1 MTLHRFLIRYTTH
14 KLIELMY
21 ESMQPFGLPDIDRL
35 AKEKKL
41 NFEKEVKAFNAED
54 ALTQLRASEGG
65 SLAQPPFVLAIEPL
79 PDPSSGDGSDFMI
92 ARQAPYERSK
102 VLREKWTEKDI
113 NIELGNETEP
123 VALCAC
129 GAVAVQWR
137 KDTPVCGQVECLRKV
152 GV

>member
-1 MTLHRFLIRYTTH
+1 MRLHRFLIRYTTH
-14 KLIELMY
+14 KLIEAMY
-21 ESMQPFGLPDIDRL
+21 ESAAPFGLPDVERF

-41 NFEKEVKAFNAED
+41 CFEKEVKAYTAED

-79 PDPSSGDGSDFMI
+79 EEMSHRPSVQAFLDDPDD
-92 ARQAPYERSK
+92 ARERSK
-102 VLREKWTEKDI
+102 WSDKDI

-137 KDTPVCGQVECLRKV
+137 KDTPVCGNTECLIKASF
-152 GV
+152 GGK

>member
-1 MTLHRFLIRYTTH
+1 MILHRFLIRYTTH
-14 KLIELMY
+14 KLIEHMY
-21 ESMQPFGLPDIDRL
+21 EMTLPFGLTDIDRI

-41 NFEKEVKAFNAED
+41 CFEKEVKAFNAED

-79 PDPSSGDGSDFMI
+79 EDVSASDLRGFRRGMS
-92 ARQAPYERSK
+92 ASPFEACASTPY
-102 VLREKWTEKDI
+102 I

-137 KDTPVCGQVECLRKV
+137 KDKPVCAVHRNEDNDE
-152 GV
+152 